1 MHPESALLRDGVA
14 EKNAIPLQKPF
25 TVKKTL

>member
-14 EKNAIPLQKPF
+14 EKNTMLLQEPF
-25 TVKKTL
+25 TVKKLL